1 MKTVTPPVVL
11 AVAAL
16 TFVLLGASAARAQ
29 PAAPTYP
36 NRPITFVVPFTAGS
50 TSDISARAVAQ
61 KISGP
66 LGQTVIVEN
75 RPGANGQIGMQA
87 VARAKPD
94 GYTFVVGS
102 VSSTVV
108 PSVTQKLVPFDALK
122 DFAPVSI
129 IASTTLVLLAAK
141 DAPFNT
147 VPEFIAAAKK
157 APGTMSYA
165 NSAGLYLV
173 AMEALNLQAGIDLQ
187 GVAYKGPAEAS
198 NDLIGGRLTVAPDS
212 LGSATR
218 LIQTG
223 RTKAL
228 AVLSSKRT
236 AALPQLPT
244 MLELGYKDFEFN
256 GWIGILAPAGT
267 PPAILQRVADEIAKA
282 VASDEIQQQFRTVA
296 LDPVTLGP
304 KEYAEMLVHETAK
317 YQRIG
322 RDAKIEKQ

>member
-1 MKTVTPPVVL
+1 M
-11 AVAAL
+11 
-16 TFVLLGASAARAQ
+16 
-29 PAAPTYP
+29 
-36 NRPITFVVPFTAGS
+36 
-50 TSDISARAVAQ
+50 
-61 KISGP
+61 
-66 LGQTVIVEN
+66 IVEN

-108 PSVTQKLVPFDALK
+108 PSVTQKLLPFDLLK
-122 DFAPVSI
+122 DFAPVPV
-129 IASTTLVLLAAK
+129 IASTTLVLLANK

-147 VPEFIAAAKK
+147 VPEFVAAAKK

-165 NSAGLYLV
+165 NSAGLYLL
-173 AMEALNLQAGIDLQ
+173 AMEALNQQAGVDLMA
-187 GVAYKGPAEAS
+187 VAYKGPAEAAT
-198 NDLIGGRLTVAPDS
+198 DLIGGRLTVAPDS

-218 LIQTG
+218 LMQTG
-223 RTKAL
+223 RTKPL
-228 AVLSSKRT
+228 AVLSSKRS
-236 AALPQLPT
+236 AALPQVPT

-267 PPAILQRVADEIAKA
+267 PAAIVQRVADEIAKA
-282 VASDEIQQQFRTVA
+282 VASEDIQQQYKTLA

-304 KEYAEMLVHETAK
+304 KKYADMLAHETAK

>member
-1 MKTVTPPVVL
+1 MKAPMPL
-11 AVAAL
+11 I
-16 TFVLLGASAARAQ
+16 ARATASLAFAMFGACAAHAQ
-29 PAAPTYP
+29 TAAPPYP
-36 NRPITFVVPFTAGS
+36 TRPITFVVPFTPGS
-50 TSDISARAVAQ
+50 TSDISARAIAR

-66 LGQTVIVEN
+66 LGQNVVVEN

-108 PSVTQKLVPFDALK
+108 PSVTQKTVPFDALK
-122 DFAPVSI
+122 DFAPVAI
-129 IASTTLVLLAAK
+129 FASTTLVLLANK
-141 DAPFNT
+141 DAPFNS
-147 VPEFIAAAKK
+147 VPEFVAEAKK

-165 NSAGLYLV
+165 NSAGLYLL

-187 GVAYKGPAEAS
+187 GVAYKGPAEAAA
-198 NDLIGGRLTVAPDS
+198 DLVGGRLTVAPDS
-212 LGSATR
+212 LGSASR

-228 AVLSSKRT
+228 AVLSSKRD
-236 AALPQLPT
+236 AALPQVPT

-256 GWIGILAPAGT
+256 GWIGVLAPAGT
-267 PPAILQRVADEIAKA
+267 PAAILQRLADEIAKA
-282 VASDEIQQQFRTVA
+282 VASDEIRQQYKSVA

-304 KEYAEMLVHETAK
+304 KEYAEMLAHETAK

-322 RDAKIEKQ
+322 RDARIEKQ

>member
-1 MKTVTPPVVL
+1 MKTFTPSL
-11 AVAAL
+11 ALGTAAL
-16 TFVLLGASAARAQ
+16 AFALLGAAAARAQ
-29 PAAPTYP
+29 PAAPAYP
-36 NRPITFVVPFTAGS
+36 TRPITFVVPFTAGS
-50 TSDISARAVAQ
+50 TSDISARAIAQ

-66 LGQTVIVEN
+66 LGQNVVVEN

-94 GYTFVVGS
+94 GYTLVVGS
-102 VSSTVV
+102 VSSSVV
-108 PSVTQKLVPFDALK
+108 PSVTQKLVPFDLLK
-122 DFAPVSI
+122 DFAPVSV
-129 IASTTLVLLAAK
+129 IASTTLVLLANK

-147 VPEFIAAAKK
+147 VPEFVAAARK

-165 NSAGLYLV
+165 NSAGLYLL

-187 GVAYKGPAEAS
+187 GVAYKGPAEAAT
-198 NDLIGGRLTVAPDS
+198 DLIGGRLTVAPDS

-223 RTKAL
+223 RTKPL
-228 AVLSSKRT
+228 AVLSTKRT
-236 AALPQLPT
+236 AALPQVPT

-256 GWIGILAPAGT
+256 GWIGLLAPAGT
-267 PPAILQRVADEIAKA
+267 PPAILQRLADEIAKA
-282 VASDEIQQQFRTVA
+282 VASDDIQQQYKTVA

-304 KEYAEMLVHETAK
+304 KEYAEMLANESAK

>member
-1 MKTVTPPVVL
+1 MRYFIRIA
-11 AVAAL
+11 AVIMS
-16 TFVLLGASAARAQ
+16 ASAASVALAQ
-29 PAAPTYP
+29 PAYP
-36 NRPITFVVPFTAGS
+36 NRPITFVVPFTVGS

-66 LGQTVIVEN
+66 LGQSVIVEN
-75 RPGANGQIGMQA
+75 RPGANGQIGMQG

-108 PSVTQKLVPFDALK
+108 PAVTQKVLPFDALK
-122 DFAPVSI
+122 DFAPVSM

-147 VPEFIAAAKK
+147 VPEFVAAAKK

-165 NSAGLYLV
+165 NSAGLYLI

-223 RTKAL
+223 RTKPL

-236 AALPQLPT
+236 AALPQVPT

-267 PPAILQRVADEIAKA
+267 PPAILQRLSEEIARA
-282 VASDEIQQQFRTVA
+282 VASDDIQQQFRSVA
-296 LDPVTLGP
+296 LEPVALGST
-304 KEYAEMLVHETAK
+304 EYRDVIAHELAK

-322 RDAKIEKQ
+322 RDAKIEKN

>member
-1 MKTVTPPVVL
+1 MKTTVAIVL
-11 AVAAL
+11 A
-16 TFVLLGASAARAQ
+16 LLGPLASQAQSVYPTRAL
-29 PAAPTYP
+29 
-36 NRPITFVVPFTAGS
+36 TFVVPFTAGS
-50 TSDISARAVAQ
+50 TSDISARAIAQ

-66 LGQTVIVEN
+66 LGQNVIVEN

-108 PSVTQKLVPFDALK
+108 PSVTQKLLPFDLLK
-122 DFAPVSI
+122 DFAPVSV
-129 IASTTLVLLAAK
+129 IASTTLVLLANK

-147 VPEFIAAAKK
+147 VPEFVAAAKK

-165 NSAGLYLV
+165 NSAGLYLL
-173 AMEALNLQAGIDLQ
+173 AMEALNQQAGVDLMA
-187 GVAYKGPAEAS
+187 VAYKGPAEAAT
-198 NDLIGGRLTVAPDS
+198 DLIGGRLTVAPDS

-218 LIQTG
+218 LMQTG
-223 RTKAL
+223 RTKPL
-228 AVLSSKRT
+228 AVLSSKRS
-236 AALPQLPT
+236 AALPQVPT

-267 PPAILQRVADEIAKA
+267 PAAIVQRVADEIAKA
-282 VASDEIQQQFRTVA
+282 VASEDIQQQYKTLA

-304 KEYAEMLVHETAK
+304 KEYADMLAHETAK